1 MPEEIVLWPL
11 EEMFRRRVIAFLV
24 DQELLPRDRAE
35 MLLSWQHSGFSL
47 HRSRRVG
54 HEEREDLEQIARY
67 ILRNPFSTAKMHF
80 EPAAGSV
87 LYRSGMNKKQGGN
100 FAALSPTD
108 FIAAVTQHFPTKASS
123 SCATTVGIPIRL
135 GAFAP
140 RRARRKPKTL
150 LKAMSRIV
158 RPPWPSGGGSS
169 PRSGR
174 PTR

>member
-1 MPEEIVLWPL
+1 
-11 EEMFRRRVIAFLV
+11 MFRRRVITFLV

-54 HEEREDLEQIARY
+54 LEEREDLEQIARY

-80 EPAAGSV
+80 EPGAGSV
-87 LYRSGMNKKQGGN
+87 LYRSRMNKKQGGN

-108 FIAAVTQHFPTKASS
+108 FTPNTFPTKASS
-123 SCATTVGIPIRL
+123 SCATTVGIPTRL

-158 RPPWPSGGGSS
+158 RPPRPSGGGSS

>member
-1 MPEEIVLWPL
+1 
-11 EEMFRRRVIAFLV
+11 MFRRRVIAFLV

-54 HEEREDLEQIARY
+54 HEEREDPRADCPLYPAQPVLDGEDALRAGCRQCPLPLTHEQEAGRQ
-67 ILRNPFSTAKMHF
+67 LRGALAHRLHRGGHPST
-80 EPAAGSV
+80 
-87 LYRSGMNKKQGGN
+87 
-100 FAALSPTD
+100 
-108 FIAAVTQHFPTKASS
+108 FPS
-123 SCATTVGIPIRL
+123 SCATTLGIPTRL

-158 RPPWPSGGGSS
+158 RPPRPSGGGSS